1 MIRHQ
6 DKKQLFELRNL
17 PKRFKTASIFFMLSR
32 DTFLAVH
39 FSLHQRV
46 RTLHPYIF
54 SQGSKEKKATS
65 ARNALN
71 WNLQRDFSSFPSV
84 NIVYH
89 FKPCYGSKT
98 LYIYHDN
105 KTNIKTAA
113 IVAMKYLFFL
123 PVTAILANEV
133 VNPNAFRAIVEAT
146 EDAFRQAGVFPNAE
160 NTPSQRVKRQTAP
173 DPNDIMSQVG
183 NYRHENKAS
192 KFIESDLV
200 VFFNTLFECF
210 MVAGAV
216 KCSTAS
222 ATG

>member
-1 MIRHQ
+1 M
-6 DKKQLFELRNL
+6 
-17 PKRFKTASIFFMLSR
+17 
-32 DTFLAVH
+32 
-39 FSLHQRV
+39 
-46 RTLHPYIF
+46 RTLHHFIF
-54 SQGSKEKKATS
+54 SQGSKEKSNVGAQCSQLEPST
-65 ARNALN
+65 RFFE
-71 WNLQRDFSSFPSV
+71 FSV
-84 NIVYH
+84 CEYVYH
-89 FKPCYGSKT
+89 FKPCSGSKT

-200 VFFNTLFECF
+200 VLSNTLFECF

-216 KCSTAS
+216 KCSTVS